1 MDIISISSLAQL
13 GQETPGM
20 DASTRAPHE
29 GKRAGD
35 RTQADTGRRRGVTPE
50 QLYRTRR
57 SSLRRLLADYH
68 GLNPAQAQEVLRQ
81 TAARIA
87 ASNPWRLAETQALTA
102 EVRLTSAY
110 A

>member
-13 GQETPGM
+13 GQEAPGT

-29 GKRAGD
+29 GKRAGG
-35 RTQADTGRRRGVTPE
+35 RTQADTGQRGGITPE

-57 SSLRRLLADYH
+57 LSLRLLAGYH

-81 TAARIA
+81 TAAQIA
-87 ASNPWRLAETQALTA
+87 ASNPWRLAEIQAVTA